1 MYRDLFYSNR
11 LTSCIQSMYILIA
24 RYFFFV
30 QTKKYVFLNI
40 KMYIF
45 AAYKEEIKHLKAV
58 VSQYHAISE
67 VVTLYL
73 HIASLC

>member
-1 MYRDLFYSNR
+1 MYTKYVHPNSKVR
-11 LTSCIQSMYILIA
+11 
-24 RYFFFV
+24 FFFV